1 VSQRRLPARRN
12 EPDAC
17 QVRCVNEADVARVRM
32 QLLPSEL
39 YAELAALFDV
49 LGDPTRARI
58 VHVLLSQEMCTCDLA
73 AVVGVSESSVS
84 QHLRLLRAL
93 RLVKFRRAGKVVY
106 YSLNDGHVGD
116 LVRTGLVH
124 LGHSGDVI
132 PMAPLPAMGS
142 RPA

>member
-1 VSQRRLPARRN
+1 MSTDRRKRAAAESDTCRTH
-12 EPDAC
+12 
-17 QVRCVNEADVARVRM
+17 CVNEADVARVRA
-32 QLLPSEL
+32 QLLPSDL
-39 YAELAALFDV
+39 YADLAALFDA
-49 LGDPTRARI
+49 LGDPTRARL

-73 AVVGVSESSVS
+73 AVLGVSEPSVS

-93 RLVKFRRAGKVVY
+93 RLVKFRRAGKLVY
-106 YSLNDGHVGD
+106 YSLDDGHVAD

-132 PMAPLPAMGS
+132 PLAPLPALGS